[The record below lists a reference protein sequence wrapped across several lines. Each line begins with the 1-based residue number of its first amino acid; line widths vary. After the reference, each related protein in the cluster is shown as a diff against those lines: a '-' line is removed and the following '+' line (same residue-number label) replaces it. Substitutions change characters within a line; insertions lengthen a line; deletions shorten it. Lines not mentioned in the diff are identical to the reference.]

1 MTMHE
6 HTEWTDKLSDYLD
19 GELSGQ
25 DHRAVAA
32 HVAGCVECSQAL
44 HQLRAVVERART
56 LAPAEPPLD
65 LWKAVA
71 DRIAVET
78 ERPVATFGTRRRF
91 SFTWPELIAASVLL
105 VLVSGWA
112 ALRMN
117 RPSSADLQVR
127 QPGSADLQVRQPGT
141 ADLQVHQPGGA
152 DLQAGPDVVPA
163 TFDDTE
169 YDAAVADLQRA
180 LQSGRGQLDPAT
192 VKIVE
197 QNLAIIDQAVD
208 EARRA
213 LAQDPANG
221 DLSGYLQETKRRKLD
236 LLRHAAALAEDLN

>member
-19 GELSGQ
+19 GELS
-25 DHRAVAA
+25 DHEHRSVAA

-44 HQLRAVVERART
+44 HELRAVVERART
-56 LAPAEPPLD
+56 LVPAEPPAD

-71 DRIAVET
+71 DRIAVEN
-78 ERPVATFGTRRRF
+78 EGPIATLGTRRRF

-117 RPSSADLQVR
+117 TPSSADLQVR
-127 QPGSADLQVRQPGT
+127 QPGNADIQS
-141 ADLQVHQPGGA
+141 
-152 DLQAGPDVVPA
+152 GPDVVA
-163 TFDDTE
+163 ASVDDTE

-197 QNLAIIDQAVD
+197 QNLTIIDQAVD
-208 EARRA
+208 DARRA
-213 LAQDPANG
+213 LAQDPANA

>member
-19 GELSGQ
+19 GELSDQ
-25 DHRAVAA
+25 EQRAVAA

-44 HQLRAVVERART
+44 HELRGVVERART
-56 LAPAEPPLD
+56 LVPVEPPGD

-71 DRIAVET
+71 DRIAVEN

-91 SFTWPELIAASVLL
+91 SFTWPELIAASILL

-127 QPGSADLQVRQPGT
+127 QPGSTDLQVRQPGS
-141 ADLQVHQPGGA
+141 A

-163 TFDDTE
+163 SVDDTE

-208 EARRA
+208 DARRA
-213 LAQDPANG
+213 LAQDPANA
-221 DLSGYLQETKRRKLD
+221 DLTGYLQETKRRKLD

>member
-6 HTEWTDKLSDYLD
+6 HTDWTDKLSDYVD
-19 GELSGQ
+19 GELSDQ
-25 DHRAVAA
+25 EQRAVAA
-32 HVAGCVECSQAL
+32 HVAGCEECSRTL
-44 HQLRAVVERART
+44 NELRAVVERSRT
-56 LAPAEPPLD
+56 LAPAEPSAD

-71 DRIAVET
+71 DRIAVES
-78 ERPVATFGTRRRF
+78 ERPIATFGTRRRF
-91 SFTWPELIAASVLL
+91 SFTWPELIAASILL

-117 RPSSADLQVR
+117 RSAPGRTESSADLQVR
-127 QPGSADLQVRQPGT
+127 P
-141 ADLQVHQPGGA
+141 PGGA
-152 DLQAGPDVVPA
+152 DLQTGPDVVPA
-163 TFDDTE
+163 NFDDTE

-208 EARRA
+208 DARRA
-213 LAQDPANG
+213 LARDPANA

-236 LLRHAAALAEDLN
+236 LLRHAAALAEDFN

>member
-6 HTEWTDKLSDYLD
+6 HTEWTDRLSDYLD
-19 GELSGQ
+19 GELS
-25 DHRAVAA
+25 DHEHRSVAA
-32 HVAGCVECSQAL
+32 HVAGCVE
-44 HQLRAVVERART
+44 RART
-56 LAPAEPPLD
+56 LVPAELPAD

-71 DRIAVET
+71 DRIAVEN
-78 ERPVATFGTRRRF
+78 EGPIATLGMRRRF

-117 RPSSADLQVR
+117 TPSSADLQVR
-127 QPGSADLQVRQPGT
+127 QPGNADI
-141 ADLQVHQPGGA
+141 
-152 DLQAGPDVVPA
+152 QAGPDVVPA
-163 TFDDTE
+163 SVDDTE
-169 YDAAVADLQRA
+169 YDAAVTDLQRA

-208 EARRA
+208 DARRA
-213 LAQDPANG
+213 LAQDPANA

>member
-6 HTEWTDKLSDYLD
+6 HTEWIDKLSDSLD
-19 GELSGQ
+19 GELSDQ
-25 DHRAVAA
+25 EQRSVAA
-32 HVAGCVECSQAL
+32 HVAGCVECSQTL
-44 HQLRAVVERART
+44 HELRAVVERART
-56 LAPAEPPLD
+56 LAPAEPAAD

-71 DRIAVET
+71 DRIAVDN
-78 ERPVATFGTRRRF
+78 ERPVATVGTRRRF
-91 SFTWPELIAASVLL
+91 SFTWPELIAASLLL

-112 ALRMN
+112 ALRMT
-117 RPSSADLQVR
+117 RPPPTGSSADLQVR
-127 QPGSADLQVRQPGT
+127 QPSSADLQVR
-141 ADLQVHQPGGA
+141 QPGGA

-163 TFDDTE
+163 NFDDIE
-169 YDAAVADLQRA
+169 YDAAVSDLQRA

-208 EARRA
+208 DARRA
-213 LAQDPANG
+213 LAQDPANA

-236 LLRHAAALAEDLN
+236 LLRHAAALAEDFN

>member
-6 HTEWTDKLSDYLD
+6 HTEWTDRLSDYLD
-19 GELSGQ
+19 GELS
-25 DHRAVAA
+25 DHEHRSVAA

-44 HQLRAVVERART
+44 HELRAVVERART
-56 LAPAEPPLD
+56 LVPAEPPAD

-71 DRIAVET
+71 DRIAVEN
-78 ERPVATFGTRRRF
+78 EGPIATLGTRRRF

-117 RPSSADLQVR
+117 TPSSADLQVRRPDSADLQVR
-127 QPGSADLQVRQPGT
+127 QPGNADI
-141 ADLQVHQPGGA
+141 
-152 DLQAGPDVVPA
+152 QAGPDVVPA
-163 TFDDTE
+163 SVDDTE

-197 QNLAIIDQAVD
+197 QNLTIIDQAVD
-208 EARRA
+208 DARRA
-213 LAQDPANG
+213 LAQDPANA

>member
-19 GELSGQ
+19 GELS
-25 DHRAVAA
+25 DHEHRSVAA

-44 HQLRAVVERART
+44 HELRAVVERART
-56 LAPAEPPLD
+56 LVPAEPPAD

-71 DRIAVET
+71 DRIAVEN
-78 ERPVATFGTRRRF
+78 EGPIATLGTRRRF

-117 RPSSADLQVR
+117 TPSSADLQVR
-127 QPGSADLQVRQPGT
+127 QPGNADI
-141 ADLQVHQPGGA
+141 
-152 DLQAGPDVVPA
+152 QAGPDVVA
-163 TFDDTE
+163 ASVDDTE

-197 QNLAIIDQAVD
+197 QNLTIIDQAVD
-208 EARRA
+208 DARRA
-213 LAQDPANG
+213 LAQDPANA

>member
-19 GELSGQ
+19 GELS
-25 DHRAVAA
+25 DHEHRSVAA
-32 HVAGCVECSQAL
+32 HVAGCVECSQTL
-44 HQLRAVVERART
+44 HELRAVVERART
-56 LAPAEPPLD
+56 LVPAEPPAD

-71 DRIAVET
+71 DRIAVEN
-78 ERPVATFGTRRRF
+78 EGPIATLGTRRRF

-117 RPSSADLQVR
+117 TPSSADLQVR
-127 QPGSADLQVRQPGT
+127 RPDSSDLQVRQPGN
-141 ADLQVHQPGGA
+141 ADI
-152 DLQAGPDVVPA
+152 QAGPDVVPA
-163 TFDDTE
+163 SVDDTE

-208 EARRA
+208 DARRA
-213 LAQDPANG
+213 LAQDPANA

>member
-6 HTEWTDKLSDYLD
+6 HTEWTDRLSDYLD
-19 GELSGQ
+19 GELS
-25 DHRAVAA
+25 DHEHRSVAA

-44 HQLRAVVERART
+44 HELRAVVERART
-56 LAPAEPPLD
+56 LVPAEPPAD

-71 DRIAVET
+71 DRIAVEN
-78 ERPVATFGTRRRF
+78 EGPIATLGTRRRF

-117 RPSSADLQVR
+117 TPSSADLQVR
-127 QPGSADLQVRQPGT
+127 QPGNADI
-141 ADLQVHQPGGA
+141 
-152 DLQAGPDVVPA
+152 QAGPDVVPA
-163 TFDDTE
+163 SVDDTE

-208 EARRA
+208 DARRA
-213 LAQDPANG
+213 LAQDPANA

>member
-19 GELSGQ
+19 GELSDQ
-25 DHRAVAA
+25 EQRAVAA
-32 HVAGCVECSQAL
+32 HVAGCVECSEAL
-44 HQLRAVVERART
+44 QELRTVVERART
-56 LAPAEPPLD
+56 LTPAEPPAD

-71 DRIAVET
+71 DRIAVES
-78 ERPVATFGTRRRF
+78 ERPVPTFGARRRF

-117 RPSSADLQVR
+117 RPAPTGTETRADLQVR
-127 QPGSADLQVRQPGT
+127 QPGR
-141 ADLQVHQPGGA
+141 A
-152 DLQAGPDVVPA
+152 DLQAGPDVVPVN
-163 TFDDTE
+163 FDDTE

-208 EARRA
+208 DARRA
-213 LAQDPANG
+213 LAQDPANA

-236 LLRHAAALAEDLN
+236 LLRHAAALAEDFN

>member
-19 GELSGQ
+19 GELSDQ
-25 DHRAVAA
+25 EQRAVAA
-32 HVAGCVECSQAL
+32 HVAGCEECSRTL
-44 HQLRAVVERART
+44 HDLRAVIERGRT
-56 LAPAEPPLD
+56 LAPAEPTTD
-65 LWKAVA
+65 LWKAVS
-71 DRIAVET
+71 DRIAVES
-78 ERPVATFGTRRRF
+78 ERPIATFGTRRRF

-117 RPSSADLQVR
+117 RPAPTGSSADLQVR
-127 QPGSADLQVRQPGT
+127 QPDLQVRQPG
-141 ADLQVHQPGGA
+141 DA
-152 DLQAGPDVVPA
+152 DLQAGPDLVPA
-163 TFDDTE
+163 NFDDTE
-169 YDAAVADLQRA
+169 YDEAVADLQRA

-236 LLRHAAALAEDLN
+236 LLRHAAALAEDFN

>member
-19 GELSGQ
+19 GELS
-25 DHRAVAA
+25 DHEHRSVAA

-44 HQLRAVVERART
+44 HELRAVVERART
-56 LAPAEPPLD
+56 LVPAEPPAD

-71 DRIAVET
+71 DRIAVEN
-78 ERPVATFGTRRRF
+78 EGPIATLGTRRRF

-117 RPSSADLQVR
+117 TPSSADLQVRRPDSADLQVR
-127 QPGSADLQVRQPGT
+127 QPGNADI
-141 ADLQVHQPGGA
+141 
-152 DLQAGPDVVPA
+152 QAGPDVVA
-163 TFDDTE
+163 ASVDDTE

-180 LQSGRGQLDPAT
+180 LQSGRRQLYPAT

-208 EARRA
+208 DARRA
-213 LAQDPANG
+213 LAQDPANA